1 MEPTNQTNPEF
12 YAALLTAVALVIFAI
27 SRKLLKKP

>member
-1 MEPTNQTNPEF
+1 MEPYPNNPEF
-12 YAALLTAVALVIFAI
+12 YVALLTAAALVIFAI